1 MVDGDFIKK
10 LIKDRENLTLDLK
23 LKITSKRKIAKTI
36 SAFANTEGG
45 IILIGVSDE
54 GNLVGIDI
62 EEEKYMINSA
72 NEEFCVPQAQINFE
86 EFTFWI
92 DEKNHTEE
100 NEINLLLAIIK
111 KSKPIKIFV
120 KESGKTEAYFRKKD
134 QTLSESNYLLP
145 K

>member
-1 MVDGDFIKK
+1 MVDEDFIKK

-45 IILIGVSDE
+45 KILIGVSDD
-54 GNLVGIDI
+54 GKLVGIDI

-72 NEEFCVPQAQINFE
+72 NEEFCNPQAVIDFK
-86 EFTFWI
+86 EFTVWI
-92 DEKNHTEE
+92 DKKNQTEE

-120 KESGKTEAYFRKKD
+120 KENGKTQAYFRKKD
-134 QTLSESNYLLP
+134 QTLSESNYL
-145 K
+145 